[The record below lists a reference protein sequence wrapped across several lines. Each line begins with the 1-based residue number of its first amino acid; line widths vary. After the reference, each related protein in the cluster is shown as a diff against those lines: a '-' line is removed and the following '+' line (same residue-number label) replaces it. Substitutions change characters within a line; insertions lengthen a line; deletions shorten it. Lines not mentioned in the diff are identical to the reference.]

1 MPHQFRTGG
10 IMQKTGWT
18 IALLAAIAFAVTVAL
33 PLSDASAVHSPT
45 VHANTA
51 VGSGP
56 DSGFPY
62 D

>member
-1 MPHQFRTGG
+1 
-10 IMQKTGWT
+10 MQKTGWT